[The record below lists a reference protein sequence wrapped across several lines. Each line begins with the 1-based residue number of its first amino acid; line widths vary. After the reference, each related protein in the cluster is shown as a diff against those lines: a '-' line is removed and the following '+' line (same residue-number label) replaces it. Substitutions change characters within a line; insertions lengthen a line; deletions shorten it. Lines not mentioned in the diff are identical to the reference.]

1 MLCDEAPLYLLATG
15 STLTGITI
23 LLIVLYFLQR
33 RLKYYYEKVG
43 VSFGQKLMPGEA
55 WGEELYWL
63 SKDVKRWRIIIG
75 VLLCIC
81 CFAQF
86 CIHLW
91 GSIKIFGKIFLHC
104 TEVRFSRLCSGGF
117 ITAIVVN
124 PSERKLAKGTSVH
137 CPFRWIS
144 QVKTNYQIPVF
155 ASIFGRNRKEKGQ
168 PYLISFQLQQQYK
181 SKQWILVFSHCL
193 IQRKGQMS

>member
-1 MLCDEAPLYLLATG
+1 MGLKLVCFGACAILALSISMLIIGFNSHKPNPDYNLICDEAPLYLLATG

-23 LLIVLYFLQR
+23 LLIVLYFFQR

-43 VSFGQKLMPGEA
+43 VSFGQKPMPGEA

-91 GSIKIFGKIFLHC
+91 GSVKLFGKIFLHF
-104 TEVRFSRLCSGGF
+104 VHFVGS
-117 ITAIVVN
+117 
-124 PSERKLAKGTSVH
+124 AK
-137 CPFRWIS
+137 
-144 QVKTNYQIPVF
+144 
-155 ASIFGRNRKEKGQ
+155 
-168 PYLISFQLQQQYK
+168 
-181 SKQWILVFSHCL
+181 
-193 IQRKGQMS
+193 

>member
-1 MLCDEAPLYLLATG
+1 MGLKLVCFGACTILALSISMLIIGYNSHKKILLVPYTLLCDEAPLYLLATG

-33 RLKYYYEKVG
+33 RLKYYHEKVG

-75 VLLCIC
+75 VFLCIC

-91 GSIKIFGKIFLHC
+91 GSIKIFGKLFLQETSKRH
-104 TEVRFSRLCSGGF
+104 LCALSISLDQPSKNQLRDSGLYF
-117 ITAIVVN
+117 YFWSQSKRERTA
-124 PSERKLAKGTSVH
+124 
-137 CPFRWIS
+137 
-144 QVKTNYQIPVF
+144 
-155 ASIFGRNRKEKGQ
+155 
-168 PYLISFQLQQQYK
+168 
-181 SKQWILVFSHCL
+181 
-193 IQRKGQMS
+193 

>member
-1 MLCDEAPLYLLATG
+1 MGLKLVSFGACTILVLSISMLIIGFNNHNVEVAVNLSQNENQNLTLICSESEAPLYLLATG

-33 RLKYYYEKVG
+33 RLKYYHEKVG

-75 VLLCIC
+75 VFLCIC

-91 GSIKIFGKIFLHC
+91 GSVKLFGKIFLHF
-104 TEVRFSRLCSGGF
+104 VHFVGSS
-117 ITAIVVN
+117 
-124 PSERKLAKGTSVH
+124 AK
-137 CPFRWIS
+137 
-144 QVKTNYQIPVF
+144 
-155 ASIFGRNRKEKGQ
+155 
-168 PYLISFQLQQQYK
+168 
-181 SKQWILVFSHCL
+181 
-193 IQRKGQMS
+193 

>member
-1 MLCDEAPLYLLATG
+1 MGLKIVSFGVCAILALSISMLIIGYNSHKKILLVPYTLLCDEAPLYLLATG

-33 RLKYYYEKVG
+33 RLKYYHEKVG

-75 VLLCIC
+75 VFLCIC

-91 GSIKIFGKIFLHC
+91 GSVKLFGKIFLHF
-104 TEVRFSRLCSGGF
+104 VHFVGS
-117 ITAIVVN
+117 
-124 PSERKLAKGTSVH
+124 AK
-137 CPFRWIS
+137 
-144 QVKTNYQIPVF
+144 
-155 ASIFGRNRKEKGQ
+155 
-168 PYLISFQLQQQYK
+168 
-181 SKQWILVFSHCL
+181 
-193 IQRKGQMS
+193 